1 MTIDISTLNHQI
13 SVSQERRRRRRLADT
28 DEVRNIDDDV
38 SVRLLLRRHLQD
50 DRNLPHHDG
59 PPAHNHGK
67 QVSSH
72 LFTLVKQ
79 DQDCNLMAAMP
90 HSVYH

>member
-1 MTIDISTLNHQI
+1 MTIDNSTLNHQI

-50 DRNLPHHDG
+50 DRYLPPHDG
-59 PPAHNHGK
+59 PPAHNNGN

-72 LFTLVKQ
+72 LIT
-79 DQDCNLMAAMP
+79 
-90 HSVYH
+90 